1 MSISKISS
9 FLPILF
15 LAFAVYSQEG
25 IKFQIPTDESGA
37 PAPAAVPAKQEPQ
50 KLGVATGRPLNLAEL
65 TAKDTAGFE
74 TYSKRH
80 ALVQDSMSAIYRQIE
95 SIKANS
101 RSFMPKLE
109 PKSEFEKQAE
119 FDSRQSKWNS
129 ELAQRVERDT
139 KSLSLRLSELEKA
152 KTKILEN
159 QASLYGSLEI
169 KSIPSSASIYVGKD
183 EIGATPAEYSL
194 LIPGE
199 AKISVRK
206 EGYDQ
211 WDTVLQV
218 ASGAKF
224 KLNVALE
231 EKSIFSKENEIN
243 FSKLLSKDTTV
254 LGYSA
259 RIERVK
265 ARKVEIDGE
274 IRQLLEGFSNSYPPL
289 EPQRQGESP
298 ESFANRHKAWTNEGM
313 RQYGELQRKHKAY
326 SDRLARSAET
336 LSDYII
342 ATQSTMIAEAAVSA
356 KTELGAYDAEKE
368 TFELLAQDSS
378 SSKSPFYFRGRVGV
392 PVAVAK
398 ELNRAAPGFA
408 IGLQYINYPFQ
419 LDSGSVNLAMSKL
432 QLSLNGKQLD
442 VQGSFGEIKRYA
454 PMEGYNEWK
463 AHADSL
469 LSGKLKPRGLDYAY
483 AMGKNAAKDAAKKEE
498 SSEPGEGLDW
508 RGWTGI
514 IAFTAAAACGTMAVV
529 KHFDAKKYKDD
540 INDINKTRPTTK
552 DEYSLW
558 YLANYNGLAKDVKGI
573 KDNESSRNNFG
584 IGAGVFAIAGALTFV
599 F

>member
-1 MSISKISS
+1 MNRAGF
-9 FLPILF
+9 FLVLF
-15 LAFAVYSQEG
+15 ALPFAFAQGGE
-25 IKFQIPTDESGA
+25 IRFQIPTDESGLPVA
-37 PAPAAVPAKQEPQ
+37 PPPKQEPQ
-50 KLGVATGRPLNLAEL
+50 KLGVAAGLPLNLAML
-65 TAKDTAGFE
+65 SAKDTASFE
-74 TYSKRH
+74 TYSKRY
-80 ALVQDSMSAIYRQIE
+80 ALVQDSISAIQGKIDAV
-95 SIKANS
+95 KKNTA
-101 RSFMPKLE
+101 SFMPKLE

-119 FDSRQSKWNS
+119 YDARQSKWNT
-129 ELAQRVERDT
+129 ELAQRIERDT
-139 KSLSLRLSELEKA
+139 RSLTQRLSELEKA
-152 KTKILEN
+152 KAKIQEN

-199 AKISVRK
+199 AKISLRK

-254 LGYSA
+254 LGYGA

-274 IRQLLEGFSNSYPPL
+274 IKQLLEDFKDSFPAL
-289 EPQRQGESP
+289 EPQKQGESP

-313 RQYGELQRKHKAY
+313 RQYEELQRKHKAY
-326 SDRLARSAET
+326 STKLARSAET

-368 TFELLAQDSS
+368 TFELLAQDSLS
-378 SSKSPFYFRGRVGV
+378 NKSPFYFRGGVSV

-408 IGLQYINYPFQ
+408 IGLQFINYPFQ
-419 LDSGSVNLAMSKL
+419 SDSGSVNLAMSKL

-483 AMGKNAAKDAAKKEE
+483 AMDKGKAD
-498 SSEPGEGLDW
+498 SPPDSRPGSKWEW
-508 RGWTGI
+508 ARI
-514 IAFTAAAACGTMAVV
+514 PAFAVAAACGVLAVV
-529 KHFDAKKYKDD
+529 KHLDAGDYESKLNAISRTNPNSDQTSTEYKD
-540 INDINKTRPTTK
+540 
-552 DEYSLW
+552 W
-558 YLANYNGLAKDVKGI
+558 YREKYNGLNKNHKGMKDS
-573 KDNESSRNNFG
+573 ESSRNIFG
-584 IGAGVFAIAGALTFV
+584 IGAGVFAIAGTLTFV